1 MSPGRQTVL
10 ITGGAGFIGS
20 HLAERLLHD
29 GDRVVILDNF
39 NDFYDPEIKRR
50 NISLAEKKDPGG
62 QLSVVEGDL
71 RDASLVRRLFA
82 DNGFDLV
89 YHLAAM
95 AGVRPSIKSPALYFD
110 VNVNGTLHILEA
122 AVEHGQPGVLFASSS
137 SVYGGS
143 PNIPFSEDD
152 PVNQPVSPYAASKKA
167 GELICHTFHHLYG
180 LDISC
185 LRFFTVYGPRQ
196 RPEMAVHLFADKI
209 EKGEKV
215 PMFGDGNTSRDYTY
229 IDDIIDGVLAAAER
243 CKGYEIYNLG
253 NNEPV
258 KLNDLIRKLGST
270 LARSPVIEQLPLPA
284 GDVLQTW
291 ADISKAA
298 RDLGYTPTIDLDEGL
313 KRFVQWFRGSLT

>member
-1 MSPGRQTVL
+1 MSPGKQTVL

-20 HLAERLLHD
+20 HLAERLLRD

-39 NDFYDPEIKRR
+39 NDFYDPEIKRC
-50 NISLAEKKDPGG
+50 NVSLIEKSDPGG
-62 QLSVVEGDL
+62 QLSVAEGDL
-71 RDASLVRRLFA
+71 RDASLVKRLFTEY
-82 DNGFDLV
+82 GFDLV

-110 VNVNGTLHILEA
+110 VNVNGTLNILEA
-122 AVEHGQPGVLFASSS
+122 AIEHGQPGFLFASSS

-143 PNIPFSEDD
+143 PNIPFREDD

-209 EKGEKV
+209 VKDQKV
-215 PMFGDGNTSRDYTY
+215 PMFGDGNSSRDYTY
-229 IDDIIDGVLAAAER
+229 IDDIIDGVVAAAER

-258 KLNDLIRKLGST
+258 RLKVLIQKLGSA
-270 LARSPVIEQLPLPA
+270 LGREPDVDQLPMPA

-291 ADISKAA
+291 ADISKAGKK
-298 RDLGYTPTIDLDEGL
+298 LGYSPETGLDEGL
-313 KRFVQWFRGSLT
+313 KRFVDWFRS